1 MSIKCEKE
9 KDLSVCLHYQ
19 LINEITSSMWQMA
32 LKIIAWKK
40 NTTQLLKHLNIY
52 GYGSKHVKN

>member
-32 LKIIAWKK
+32 LIDYSMKEKHHSLIEAF
-40 NTTQLLKHLNIY
+40 KHL
-52 GYGSKHVKN
+52 GF

>member
-19 LINEITSSMWQMA
+19 LINEITSNMWLVALIDHSM
-32 LKIIAWKK
+32 KK
-40 NTTQLLKHLNIY
+40 HHSLIETLKHLEL
-52 GYGSKHVKN
+52 

>member
-32 LKIIAWKK
+32 LIDHSNKEKHHSLIEAF
-40 NTTQLLKHLNIY
+40 KHL
-52 GYGSKHVKN
+52 GL

>member
-32 LKIIAWKK
+32 LIDHSNKEKHHSLIEAF
-40 NTTQLLKHLNIY
+40 KHLGIIDL
-52 GYGSKHVKN
+52 SI